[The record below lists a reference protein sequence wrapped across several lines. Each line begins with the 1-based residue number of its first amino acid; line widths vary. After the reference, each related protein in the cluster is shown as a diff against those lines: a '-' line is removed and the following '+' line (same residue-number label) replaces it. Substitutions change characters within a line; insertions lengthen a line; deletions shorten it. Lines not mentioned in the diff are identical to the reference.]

1 MNFKKINS
9 VFKEKFL
16 NLFMID
22 VAFAAIYLVF
32 LFLVRSKI
40 RSNLDALGLLAPQL
54 DKLSVLL
61 RQSPENIGQL
71 EGLVSNIGALNRETL
86 ILFWAI
92 PIMTII
98 FWCIFQGAS
107 WALLYKGKNIKSMLK
122 KFVISSVIA
131 FSLLFL
137 FTSSTIL
144 SGVSLFEVEPYL
156 FLFNLIAY
164 FAVFYLLYVFYGT
177 ISDNRNLF
185 EDFKISF
192 VLSIRKIFVLG
203 SLFIPMFILLLSGI
217 FVFFSIY
224 TSKVIGIFDF
234 ANLWPWIIAL
244 IILITAK
251 IWYKIFFSSF
261 VERY

>member
-40 RSNLDALGLLAPQL
+40 RGNLDALGLLAPQL
-54 DKLSVLL
+54 EKLSALL
-61 RQSPENIGQL
+61 KQSPENIGQL
-71 EGLVSNIGALNRETL
+71 EGLVSQIGSLNTETL
-86 ILFWAI
+86 ILFWSI
-92 PIMTII
+92 PVMTVI
-98 FWCIFQGAS
+98 FWCVFQGAS
-107 WALLYKGKNIKSMLK
+107 WALLYKGKNIQLILK
-122 KFVISSVIA
+122 KFVIVSVIA

-144 SGVSLFEVEPYL
+144 SGVSVFEVEPYL

-164 FAVFYLLYVFYGT
+164 FAVFYLLYVIYSK
-177 ISDNRNLF
+177 ISDNRSLF
-185 EDFKISF
+185 DDFKISF

-203 SLFIPMFILLLSGI
+203 SLFIPMFVLLLSGI

-234 ANLWPWIIAL
+234 ANLWPWVIAL
-244 IILITAK
+244 VILIIVK
-251 IWYKIFFSSF
+251 IWYKVFFTSF
-261 VERY
+261 VEKY